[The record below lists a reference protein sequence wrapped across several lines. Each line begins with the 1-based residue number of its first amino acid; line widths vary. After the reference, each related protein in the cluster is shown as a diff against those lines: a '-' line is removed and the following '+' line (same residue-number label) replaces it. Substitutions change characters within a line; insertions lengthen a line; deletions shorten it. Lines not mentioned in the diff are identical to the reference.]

1 MTNFD
6 IIKKLSDSEITEILT
21 RALKTPYLN
30 TGADESLGIKDGV
43 ELFESNSLNLL
54 GAAADELR
62 KRSAGELVT
71 FVVDRNINYTN
82 ICSSRCKFC
91 AFYREADAE
100 DAFVLTIEEIM
111 AKVDEAVKLGAT
123 QILLQGG
130 LNPSLTIDYYEEML
144 RQVKKRFQ
152 VQMHA
157 FSPPEIVHLSK
168 LYGLSIKETISRLH
182 EAGLDSIPGGGAEI
196 LDDRVRRN
204 VSPNKI
210 EWRQWRDVMLTAHS
224 LGIPTTATM
233 VFGHAETLEER
244 IKHIIRIREMQK
256 KYRGFTAFIPWS
268 FQFDESKNINPF
280 RRIHQTENTQLHGYS
295 TGIDYLK
302 MVAVSRILLDG
313 YIKNIQASWVTQG
326 LSVAQIA
333 LNFGANDLGG
343 TMIEENVVRAAGVPF
358 HSKSVDEF
366 VHIVKKM
373 GRPVAKRDTLYNII
387 ERY

>member
-6 IIKKLSDSEITEILT
+6 IIKKLSGGEITEILT

-43 ELFESNSLNLL
+43 ELFESNNLNLL

-144 RQVKKRFQ
+144 RQVKKRFN

-168 LYGLSIKETISRLH
+168 LYGLNIKETISRLH

-210 EWRQWRDVMLTAHS
+210 GWRQWRDVMLTAHS

-244 IKHIIRIREMQK
+244 IKHIIRIRDMQK

-268 FQFDESKNINPF
+268 FQSD
-280 RRIHQTENTQLHGYS
+280 NTQLSGTS

-302 MVAVSRILLDG
+302 MVAVSRILLNG

-333 LNFGANDLGG
+333 LNFGANDIGG